1 MKRRTVI
8 KNTAFFMGGIL
19 SASAMATILDSCVAP
34 VEGEVWT
41 PDFYSVDQ
49 GKMITKIADILIPS
63 TDTAG
68 AVEALIPQF
77 VDRVANLRFSDEDKA
92 QQQAGFTAFAEACQA
107 ANGKAFL
114 DCSDAEQL
122 AFLQAQE
129 KAALAADEPTLF
141 GGLKDLIYRGYFT
154 SEVGAT
160 EVLKYESV
168 PGNYDGCIPF
178 SEVNG
183 TWAT

>member
-1 MKRRTVI
+1 
-8 KNTAFFMGGIL
+8 MGGIL
-19 SASAMATILDSCVAP
+19 SASAMATIFDSCVAP

-41 PDFYSVDQ
+41 PDFLSVDQ
-49 GKMITKIADILIPS
+49 GKLVTKIADILIPS

-77 VDRVANLRFSDEDKA
+77 VDKVANLRLSSEEQA
-92 QQQAGFTAFAEACQA
+92 QVQAGFTAFSEACKA

-129 KAALAADEPTLF
+129 KIAFDGNEPTLF
-141 GGLKDLIYRGYFT
+141 GGLKEMIYRGYFT

-178 SEVNG
+178 SDVNG
-183 TWAT
+183 SWAT

>member
-1 MKRRTVI
+1 
-8 KNTAFFMGGIL
+8 MGGIL
-19 SASAMATILDSCVAP
+19 SASAIATIFDSCVAP
-34 VEGEVWT
+34 VEGAVWT
-41 PDFYSVDQ
+41 PDFFSVDQ
-49 GKMITKIADILIPS
+49 GKLVTKIADILIPS

-68 AVEALIPQF
+68 AVEALVPQF
-77 VDRVANLRFSDEDKA
+77 VDRVANLRLSKEDQA
-92 QQQAGFTAFAEACQA
+92 QAQAGFTAFAEACKT

-114 DCSDAEQL
+114 DCSDSEQL

-129 KAALAADEPTLF
+129 KAAIDSEEPTLF
-141 GGLKDLIYRGYFT
+141 GGLKDMIYRGYFT

-183 TWAT
+183 SWAT